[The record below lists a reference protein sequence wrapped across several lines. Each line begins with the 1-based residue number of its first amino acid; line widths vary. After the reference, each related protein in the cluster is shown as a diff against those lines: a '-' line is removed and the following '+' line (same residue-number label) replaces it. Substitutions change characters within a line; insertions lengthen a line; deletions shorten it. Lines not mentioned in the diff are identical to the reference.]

1 MEVRSVIGVLIV
13 THYRMAEEFLQA
25 LQLIVGELGHF
36 QAIGL
41 DPSSPPET
49 MRMRIAKAMREA
61 DTGGGVLMLVDMFG
75 GTPSNLCL
83 SFLDDSR
90 VEVVTGVN
98 LPMLVKVAR
107 ADGNLCLKEVA
118 ELAQEYG
125 RRNISIA
132 SDVLEGRKRSEEG
145 S

>member
-1 MEVRSVIGVLIV
+1 MIGVLIV
-13 THYRMAEEFLQA
+13 THYRLAEEFLQA
-25 LQLIVGELGHF
+25 LQLIVGELEHF

-41 DPSSPPET
+41 DPSSPPEA
-49 MRMRIAKAMREA
+49 MRVRIAKAMREA
-61 DTGGGVLMLVDMFG
+61 DKGGGVLMLVDMFG

-83 SFLDDSR
+83 SFLGDSR

-107 ADGNLCLKEVA
+107 ADGNLSLKEVA
-118 ELAQEYG
+118 ELAQDYG
-125 RRNISIA
+125 RRNISVA

-145 S
+145 P